1 MTSVAVSAI
10 LFILSFVVLM
20 VLVMKG
26 VNLIP
31 AAIIGSLILSFAVE
45 GGPVNALLTL
55 FSGGAGGYCTNLFIA
70 FMFGGMFSACM
81 IGTGSDV
88 VLGRMLINK
97 FGTNF
102 AVFSLAI
109 FVAICGFVG
118 PVPSNSRPTLSS

>member
-55 FSGGAGGYCTNLFIA
+55 FSGGGGRLLYQPIYRLHVRRHVQRLYDRYRLRRGAGPHA
-70 FMFGGMFSACM
+70 H
-81 IGTGSDV
+81 
-88 VLGRMLINK
+88 
-97 FGTNF
+97 
-102 AVFSLAI
+102 
-109 FVAICGFVG
+109 
-118 PVPSNSRPTLSS
+118 

>member
-55 FSGGAGGYCTNLFIA
+55 FSGGAGPHA
-70 FMFGGMFSACM
+70 H
-81 IGTGSDV
+81 
-88 VLGRMLINK
+88 
-97 FGTNF
+97 
-102 AVFSLAI
+102 
-109 FVAICGFVG
+109 
-118 PVPSNSRPTLSS
+118 